1 MNCKVY
7 STKNCSKCAQLERAL
22 ISKGV
27 EFDSIDMATP
37 EALTELRVNGIF
49 VLSAPVLQV
58 EDNFYTMDELFDGE
72 QLRDLSA
79 FGIPG

>member
-7 STKNCSKCAQLERAL
+7 STRDCSKCAQLKMAL
-22 ISKGV
+22 IGKGV

-58 EDNFYTMDELFDGE
+58 EDNFYTVDELFDGDH
-72 QLRDLSA
+72 LRDLA
-79 FGIPG
+79 VFGISS